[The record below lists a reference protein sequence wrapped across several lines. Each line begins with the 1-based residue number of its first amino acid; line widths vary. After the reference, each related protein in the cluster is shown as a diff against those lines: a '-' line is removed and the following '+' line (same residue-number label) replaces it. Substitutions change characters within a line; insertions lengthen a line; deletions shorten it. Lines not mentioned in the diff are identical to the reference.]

1 MPTSTPPGRQRM
13 VSGERL
19 GSWISL
25 NSSTRGC
32 GVLRLCVNFSE
43 AVKTTNKNTEK
54 IIPEMVTD
62 GLVTRFETVI
72 SRRINVMIL
81 KPKEISTTRNLK
93 LIKTRNSREPVSVK
107 R

>member
-1 MPTSTPPGRQRM
+1 MPTNTPPGRQRM

-54 IIPEMVTD
+54 VIPEMVAD
-62 GLVTRFETVI
+62 GLVTRFVTAI
-72 SRRINVMIL
+72 PRRINVMI
-81 KPKEISTTRNLK
+81 PKRSEERRVGK
-93 LIKTRNSREPVSVK
+93 EGRSRWSPYH
-107 R
+107 